1 MLSKLSGLFSSLQGN
16 MPPAG
21 LPTNGFPGQLSGH
34 DHAAGGGLPGQ
45 DPNVAML
52 NDMMQVSGLRLT
64 YPEFPSHLPCVVV
77 FFGPSANYFS
87 QDTSWQSL
95 LFYDSLSLSVV

>member
-1 MLSKLSGLFSSLQGN
+1 MSIRSSLLL
-16 MPPAG
+16 PVG

-52 NDMMQVSGLRLT
+52 NDMMQVSGLKRT
-64 YPEFPSHLPCVVV
+64 HPEVMSHLSCVTISLNIV
-77 FFGPSANYFS
+77 P
-87 QDTSWQSL
+87 QSL
-95 LFYDSLSLSVV
+95 QSRHKLAVVAIL